1 MDECSAFRGIS
12 QSTAFCGTT
21 PGLGLRLI
29 LLLLLLRVTARPCD
43 MRVEE
48 AGGGGRSEVGLLG
61 PDRANTSS
69 SGTVSSVGKPL
80 YGEEGVGECADLPD
94 RTDPARELVLLFQCR
109 VSLGPSSTSTLPSL
123 QVLPPPLPKSLDCC
137 VRSFDKPFDRVR
149 GASEK
154 SAISTGT
161 FSFDSLF
168 REIEGVRALARGEED
183 VGENGGGEM
192 DAERAALEVRGETDV
207 KRDKGSEGETGSV

>member
-1 MDECSAFRGIS
+1 
-12 QSTAFCGTT
+12 
-21 PGLGLRLI
+21 
-29 LLLLLLRVTARPCD
+29 
-43 MRVEE
+43 
-48 AGGGGRSEVGLLG
+48 
-61 PDRANTSS
+61 
-69 SGTVSSVGKPL
+69 
-80 YGEEGVGECADLPD
+80 
-94 RTDPARELVLLFQCR
+94 
-109 VSLGPSSTSTLPSL
+109 
-123 QVLPPPLPKSLDCC
+123 